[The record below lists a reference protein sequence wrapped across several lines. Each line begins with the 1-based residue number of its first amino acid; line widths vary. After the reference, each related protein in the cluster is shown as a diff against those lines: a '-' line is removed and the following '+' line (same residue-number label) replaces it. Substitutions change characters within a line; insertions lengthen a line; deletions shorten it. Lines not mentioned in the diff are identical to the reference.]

1 MTRRCSICHCRLG
14 CKENI
19 CKYNY
24 GLTSPCNTPIHR
36 FKSLRMAC
44 STPVQERQHD
54 TEFFCQSSD
63 DEEAGASTTSTMATE
78 EEVECRR
85 PLPKKQKVE
94 KGKKKKTV
102 NTLADKQYLVKLL
115 EKYQR
120 ELDGVRK
127 QLDKKIKLY
136 EELRRKNKQ
145 VERMIVITEDFLN
158 QLNEDTEGIT
168 SYEVAT

>member
-1 MTRRCSICHCRLG
+1 
-14 CKENI
+14 
-19 CKYNY
+19 
-24 GLTSPCNTPIHR
+24 
-36 FKSLRMAC
+36 
-44 STPVQERQHD
+44 
-54 TEFFCQSSD
+54 
-63 DEEAGASTTSTMATE
+63 
-78 EEVECRR
+78 
-85 PLPKKQKVE
+85 
-94 KGKKKKTV
+94 
-102 NTLADKQYLVKLL
+102 L

-120 ELDGVRK
+120 ELDQVRK